1 MNDKS
6 NSALT
11 PSTGYPDA
19 QNASH
24 HLLDGNKSNSILY
37 GSTNFITIERNNGWF
52 VSAIII

>member
-1 MNDKS
+1 MNEKRS
-6 NSALT
+6 SLT